1 MNNKNY
7 SPINKL
13 KSIPLPPFPSV
24 LPNPFFAPVPFGFA
38 EGLLLP
44 SFLRKLRFSR
54 SPSPFLISHLV
65 LFSHIV
71 AQKSI

>member
-1 MNNKNY
+1 MKNENY
-7 SPINKL
+7 SPISKL
-13 KSIPLPPFPSV
+13 KSIPLPPFLSV
-24 LPNPFFAPVPFGFA
+24 LPNPFLAPFPFGSA
-38 EGLLLP
+38 EGLLFP
-44 SFLRKLRFSR
+44 SFLRKLRFCR